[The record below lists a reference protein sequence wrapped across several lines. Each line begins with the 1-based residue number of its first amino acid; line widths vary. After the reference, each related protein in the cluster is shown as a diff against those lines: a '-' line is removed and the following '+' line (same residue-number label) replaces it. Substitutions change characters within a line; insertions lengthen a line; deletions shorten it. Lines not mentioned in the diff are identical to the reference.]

1 MQYIIIQ
8 FFHVHV
14 KVKAHTQLFLQERFF
29 EEQNFRMFYS
39 ILILFFTFKQ
49 YLNTILKYLIK

>member
-14 KVKAHTQLFLQERFF
+14 KVKAQPQLFLQERFF
-29 EEQNFRMFYS
+29 KEQFF
-39 ILILFFTFKQ
+39 LFCFSLFT
-49 YLNTILKYLIK
+49 NI